1 MAANGVEEGTTN
13 YERFLYVAQSTVDS
27 GDPVNFAQ
35 TLGALGVPVLV
46 QQIGGGGAD
55 EAADCK
61 GQLPLHTTDKVVPNA
76 VEGAPLAGTTP
87 LAILLGAAPVTEAP
101 TAAAPMNA
109 LVNVTIGHHSSL
121 LRPNECGDDGVVPTE
136 LERLATA
143 ELQTE
148 VASFILSGGAAT
160 AVGTAGEGA
169 AANFI
174 QAP

>member
-1 MAANGVEEGTTN
+1 M
-13 YERFLYVAQSTVDS
+13 
-27 GDPVNFAQ
+27 NFAQ
-35 TLGALGVPVLV
+35 TLGVLGVPVLV

-55 EAADCK
+55 EVTDCDVPG
-61 GQLPLHTTDKVVPNA
+61 GQLHLHTTDKVVPNA

-87 LAILLGAAPVTEAP
+87 LATLLGAAPITEAP

-109 LVNVTIGHHSSL
+109 LMNLTIGHHGSL
-121 LRPNECGDDGVVPTE
+121 LRPNECGDEGAVPTK

-148 VASFILSGGAAT
+148 VVSFVADPSAT